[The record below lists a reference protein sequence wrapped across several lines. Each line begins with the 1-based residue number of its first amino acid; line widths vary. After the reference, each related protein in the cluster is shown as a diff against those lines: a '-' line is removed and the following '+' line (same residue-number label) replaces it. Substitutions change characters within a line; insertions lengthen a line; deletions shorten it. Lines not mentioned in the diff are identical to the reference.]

1 MIESKTCEYDT
12 AIRCA
17 VRIFPGLA
25 SVPNAIRQ
33 TAEEIRIRSGYPIII
48 RTGMQNHITQI
59 TPDSE
64 MLAECISAICQ
75 NSLHTYE
82 KDIANGFI
90 TLYGGHRAG
99 LCGTA
104 VYSNGGLQTVKNF
117 SSINIRIAR
126 QHYGAARDLL
136 PLFESE
142 CRSRGLLIVGRALS
156 GKTTILRD
164 LCRCI
169 GGMFRVSLI
178 DERQE
183 IAAVYNGKP
192 CLDVGLMTDV
202 FSGYGKSDGIIR
214 AVRCMS
220 PDYIVTDELGADAKS
235 IRQADI
241 IRTWQDYRQKQYR
254 RRNGCT
260 RTCGTASFLSAE
272 NRRGGKKTQGQIVHN
287 AWDNARC
294 GGRNNA
300 DIESGGVV

>member
-169 GGMFRVSLI
+169 GGM
-178 DERQE
+178 
-183 IAAVYNGKP
+183 YNGKP

-235 IRQADI
+235 IRQAVNSGSGLIMTAHADSI
-241 IRTWQDYRQKQYR
+241 EEAYRNEGIRTVIDSGAIQHIALVQSHRITAVKQLITAEA
-254 RRNGCT
+254 NAVCT
-260 RTCGTASFLSAE
+260 
-272 NRRGGKKTQGQIVHN
+272 I
-287 AWDNARC
+287 
-294 GGRNNA
+294 
-300 DIESGGVV
+300 

>member
-1 MIESKTCEYDT
+1 MKKMIESKTCEYDT

-104 VYSNGGLQTVKNF
+104 VYGNGGLQTVKNF

-136 PLFESE
+136 PLFESK

-202 FSGYGKSDGIIR
+202 FSGYGKTDGIIR

-220 PDYIVTDELGADAKS
+220 PDYIVTDELGADAES
-235 IRQADI
+235 IRQAVNSGSGLIMTAHADSI
-241 IRTWQDYRQKQYR
+241 EEAYRNEGIRTVIDSGAIQHIALVQSHRITAVKQLITAEA
-254 RRNGCT
+254 NAVCT
-260 RTCGTASFLSAE
+260 
-272 NRRGGKKTQGQIVHN
+272 I
-287 AWDNARC
+287 
-294 GGRNNA
+294 
-300 DIESGGVV
+300 

>member
-156 GKTTILRD
+156 GKPRYCVI
-164 LCRCI
+164 
-169 GGMFRVSLI
+169 
-178 DERQE
+178 
-183 IAAVYNGKP
+183 Y
-192 CLDVGLMTDV
+192 
-202 FSGYGKSDGIIR
+202 
-214 AVRCMS
+214 
-220 PDYIVTDELGADAKS
+220 ADA
-235 IRQADI
+235 
-241 IRTWQDYRQKQYR
+241 
-254 RRNGCT
+254 
-260 RTCGTASFLSAE
+260 
-272 NRRGGKKTQGQIVHN
+272 
-287 AWDNARC
+287 
-294 GGRNNA
+294 
-300 DIESGGVV
+300 

>member
-1 MIESKTCEYDT
+1 MKKMIESKTCEYDT

-90 TLYGGHRAG
+90 TLY
-99 LCGTA
+99 
-104 VYSNGGLQTVKNF
+104 GGLQTVKNF

-235 IRQADI
+235 IRQAVNSGSGLIMTAHADSI
-241 IRTWQDYRQKQYR
+241 EEAYRNEGIRTVIDSGAIQHIALVQSHRITAVKQIITAEA
-254 RRNGCT
+254 NAVCT
-260 RTCGTASFLSAE
+260 
-272 NRRGGKKTQGQIVHN
+272 I
-287 AWDNARC
+287 
-294 GGRNNA
+294 
-300 DIESGGVV
+300 